1 MKREEFWLAR
11 RKDDIYAYESA
22 KLLIEPFKSVCKE
35 RNLINIFGLI
45 LEYNEKDATVSVVD
59 LKHALYLYSKLVNC
73 DFAIDEFRKSR
84 RLKLPFLKDL
94 EKKMTAVVKPDNKNN
109 HCKRVYKKLRMGFKK
124 SKNLSR
130 FWEKSWGKVIGVVDY
145 VDPIK
150 SAIRT
155 WDLKFAVMPCELKWS
170 NNLMMVLPK
179 NVKDLGKC
187 LKFTAAT
194 QGEIFVVIASTPSD
208 QKTWYIFQIT
218 KKGVIFYRVSQNLF
232 YEKLIQ
238 FY

>member
-11 RKDDIYAYESA
+11 RKGDIYTYESA
-22 KLLIEPFKSVCKE
+22 KLLIEPFKSTCAN
-35 RNLINIFGLI
+35 RNLINIFGLV
-45 LEYNEKDATVSVVD
+45 LEYHEKDATVSVVD
-59 LKHALYLYSKLVNC
+59 LKHVLNLYAKLVRCN
-73 DFAIDEFRKSR
+73 FAIDYFRKSR
-84 RLKLPFLKDL
+84 KLKLPFLKDL
-94 EKKMTAVVKPDNKNN
+94 EQKMKTPVKHAQRNN
-109 HCKRVYKKLRMGFKK
+109 HCAKILKKLRMGFRK

-155 WDLKFAVMPCELKWS
+155 WDLKFAVLPCELKWS
-170 NNLMMVLPK
+170 NNLMMVLPN
-179 NVKDLGKC
+179 NVKDEGKC

-194 QGEIFVVIASTPSD
+194 EGEIFVVIASTPSD

-218 KKGVIFYRVSQNLF
+218 TKGVVFYRVTHKLSLNL
-232 YEKLIQ
+232 
-238 FY
+238 